1 MHGRISRALVAGVA
15 ASLALSTA
23 GCARSMSDLE
33 AYIAEVKARPGGRI
47 EPLPQIRTYESFTY
61 EPGEARSP
69 FRPERPLGP
78 ATAGGGG
85 VRPDANRSREY
96 LESFPLDSLDM
107 VGTLQLGGALYGLV
121 QTSDGL
127 IHRVTVGNYVGQN
140 DGRVVGIEESEIQL
154 TEIIPDGLG
163 GYMEQP
169 AMIGLGEN

>member
-1 MHGRISRALVAGVA
+1 
-15 ASLALSTA
+15 
-23 GCARSMSDLE
+23 
-33 AYIAEVKARPGGRI
+33 
-47 EPLPQIRTYESFTY
+47 
-61 EPGEARSP
+61 
-69 FRPERPLGP
+69 
-78 ATAGGGG
+78 
-85 VRPDANRSREY
+85 
-96 LESFPLDSLDM
+96 M

>member
-23 GCARSMSDLE
+23 GCSRGMSDLE

-47 EPLPQIRTYESFTY
+47 EPLPQISTYETFTY
-61 EPGEARSP
+61 DPGEARSP
-69 FRPERPLGP
+69 FRPERHLGP
-78 ATAGGGG
+78 ATAGGSG

-96 LESFPLDSLDM
+96 LESFQLDSLEM

-140 DGRVVGIEESEIQL
+140 DGRVVGIEDSEIQL

-169 AMIGLGEN
+169 ALIGLGEN